1 MYSMQKI
8 ALYIFVFIAVTL
20 QANAQR
26 PESHAPIGVMGD
38 HTHAKGEFMLSYRYM
53 HMWME
58 GNRNGIDRLTSDEIV
73 TTVPNRFFGNPM
85 QPPTLRVVPT
95 YMSMDMHMVGAMYA
109 PTDWLTLMAMANF
122 ANNTMHHLT
131 YQGGMG
137 TNRLGSF
144 ITQTKG
150 MGDTRIAGLIRLFKS
165 TGHQVHVNAG
175 LSIPTGSFT
184 QEDDVLT
191 PLETKPTIRVP
202 YPMQLGSGTYDV
214 LPGVT
219 YTGYAQ
225 RIAWGAQL
233 MGTVRLGENEAG
245 YALGNKIAATTWAS
259 YRIKNWLSSSVR
271 VAFQQ
276 VGKVNGRDNQIMA
289 PVQTANP
296 DFIGGQRADVALGVN
311 LLGITGFT
319 KDFRLAVEFAL
330 PVYQNLNGPQLE
342 TDYVLTL
349 GVQYAF

>member
-8 ALYIFVFIAVTL
+8 ASYIFVLIVITL

-38 HTHAKGEFMLSYRYM
+38 HTHARGEFMLSYRYM

-58 GNRNGIDRLTSDEIV
+58 GNRNGTDRLTSDEIV

-95 YMSMDMHMVGAMYA
+95 YMSMDMHMLGAMYA
-109 PTDWLTLMAMANF
+109 PTEWLTLMAMANF

-131 YQGGMG
+131 YRGGKG

-165 TGHQVHVNAG
+165 AGHQVHINAG

-184 QEDDVLT
+184 REDDVLT
-191 PLETKPTIRVP
+191 PLEAKPTIRVP

-219 YTGYAQ
+219 YIGHAQ
-225 RIAWGAQL
+225 RIAWGGQL
-233 MGTVRLGENEAG
+233 MGTVRLGENEAS
-245 YALGNKIAATTWAS
+245 YALGNKIVATTWAS

-271 VAFQQ
+271 VAFRQ
-276 VGKVNGRDNQIMA
+276 VGKVNGRDAQIMA

-319 KDFRLAVEFAL
+319 KDFRLAAEFTL

-342 TDYVLTL
+342 TDYILTL